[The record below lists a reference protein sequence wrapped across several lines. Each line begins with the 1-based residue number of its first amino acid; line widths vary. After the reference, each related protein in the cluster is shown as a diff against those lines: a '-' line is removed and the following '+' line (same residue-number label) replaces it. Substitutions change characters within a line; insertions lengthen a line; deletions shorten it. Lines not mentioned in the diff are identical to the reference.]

1 METSITYHIRVKGHL
16 DLHWAEWFDHLVITH
31 EANGETLLSGQVT
44 DQAALYG
51 ILLKLH
57 NLNLSLL
64 SVNQVEAGKKTA
76 STQSFL

>member
-1 METSITYHIRVKGHL
+1 VTTPTHYQIKVKGQL
-16 DLHWAEWFDHLVITH
+16 DPHWSEWFDGLTLSH
-31 EANGETLLSGQVT
+31 ETDGSTILSGPVI

-64 SVNQVEAGKKTA
+64 AVNQVEAKA
-76 STQSFL
+76 QA